1 MHFSFT
7 LISKGSISEV
17 YDIFKT
23 CPENKQL
30 HTICAAV
37 FSTEI
42 FCMQKGA
49 LAKEAFSHTRL
60 YKHFCEFNER
70 NKS

>member
-7 LISKGSISEV
+7 LISKGSISKV

-49 LAKEAFSHTRL
+49 LARGFFAYTFIQTFL
-60 YKHFCEFNER
+60 
-70 NKS
+70 